1 MSSDAKPQARKRG
14 RPANAS
20 KPAVASASQD
30 RPDEYEADVDEIAHP
45 KQRGRPKKQV
55 TEDAPERSIEQDD
68 KPRRKRGRPSLEAK
82 NAENPAEE
90 AAQPKKKRGR
100 PSLEKNQNEQEA
112 EQEPI
117 DGTMK
122 PKKKRG
128 RPSLEKQNEPEEE
141 QETAENTAQPKKKRG
156 RRAVETEQN
165 DKEPEQEPV
174 EESGKR
180 KRKKKTKENQI
191 EQPEEPEEQPEEEP
205 RPRKKGRKPSQQ
217 PEPETEE
224 AEPAPRKKRQR
235 KAQEEQEPQ
244 EEEQLRRSPRTSL
257 NDLGKDANNKGR
269 KGDKARK
276 KDRTSRENVE
286 DQQPNETTKKRGRP
300 KGGRPSAEKVD
311 EPQPE
316 EQEQEQDT
324 NAKKKRRSKNDA
336 PSDSDE
342 SLPSPEKP
350 YLHIAPFK
358 RTIRS
363 STIAAKWTPL
373 SGSSLP
379 AATSILTLA
388 HQPILSRTS
397 TTRNRRTHASSAL
410 HLVLRRIERKLA
422 RGLPF
427 PPASSTTTTTRRRA
441 DADGGRAMELDF
453 EAVLDGKTALDR
465 QLVPARHAVEL
476 LKAERDR
483 MEKELDKDY
492 EELRR
497 LEANARAQTRERKD
511 LFRKAHVLAP
521 TSRPTSKDQD
531 TAFVPG
537 IKDEGTLKDL
547 VDTPLEPLAIQL
559 AGHVESIRSNL
570 QQAEGVTPQLNS
582 TKAALQDVLHRYL
595 DSEYY
600 EQVVFG

>member
-1 MSSDAKPQARKRG
+1 MSSDPKPQPRKRG

-20 KPAVASASQD
+20 KPAPASASQD
-30 RPDEYEADVDEIAHP
+30 RPDEYEADVDEIARP

-55 TEDAPERSIEQDD
+55 AEDAPEETVEQED
-68 KPRRKRGRPSLEAK
+68 KPRKKRGPPSLQDK

-90 AAQPKKKRGR
+90 AAQPRRKRGR
-100 PSLEKNQNEQEA
+100 PSLEKNQNEQDA
-112 EQEPI
+112 EQETVE
-117 DGTMK
+117 GTTK

-141 QETAENTAQPKKKRG
+141 QETVENTAQPKKKRG
-156 RRAVETEQN
+156 RRAVGTDQN
-165 DKEPEQEPV
+165 DKESEQEPA
-174 EESGKR
+174 EESGKA
-180 KRKKKTKENQI
+180 KRKKEPKEKQI
-191 EQPEEPEEQPEEEP
+191 EEPEEQPDEES
-205 RPRKKGRKPSQQ
+205 RPRKNYRKRAQQ
-217 PEPETEE
+217 PEPEEI
-224 AEPAPRKKRQR
+224 EPAPRKKRQR
-235 KAQEEQEPQ
+235 KAQEPEQEPP
-244 EEEQLRRSPRTSL
+244 EEEQPRRSPRNSL
-257 NDLGKDANNKGR
+257 NDLGKDASNKGR
-269 KGDKARK
+269 KGGKARK
-276 KDRTSRENVE
+276 QDRTSRENVE
-286 DQQPNETTKKRGRP
+286 DQQPDETTKKRGRP
-300 KGGRPSAEKVD
+300 KGGRPSAEKTN

-316 EQEQEQDT
+316 EQEQEQDP
-324 NAKKKRRSKNDA
+324 NAKKKRRSKNDV

-342 SLPSPEKP
+342 PLPSPEKP

-410 HLVLRRIERKLA
+410 HLVSRRIERKLA

-427 PPASSTTTTTRRRA
+427 PPASSTTTTRRRA

-453 EAVLDGKTALDR
+453 EAVLDGKTALER
-465 QLVPARHAVEL
+465 QLVPGLHAVEL

-537 IKDEGTLKDL
+537 VKEEGDLKDL

-570 QQAEGVTPQLNS
+570 QQADGVTPQLNS

-595 DSEYY
+595 DNESY
-600 EQVVFG
+600 EQVVLG

>member
-1 MSSDAKPQARKRG
+1 MSTDAKPQARKRG

-20 KPAVASASQD
+20 KPAVASALQD
-30 RPDEYEADVDEIAHP
+30 RPDEYEADVDEIARP
-45 KQRGRPKKQV
+45 KKRGRPKKRV
-55 TEDAPERSIEQDD
+55 TEDAPEESVEQED
-68 KPRRKRGRPSLEAK
+68 KPRRKRGRPSLEDK
-82 NAENPAEE
+82 SAEKPAEE
-90 AAQPKKKRGR
+90 AAQPKRKRGR
-100 PSLEKNQNEQEA
+100 PSLEKN
-112 EQEPI
+112 P
-117 DGTMK
+117 K

-141 QETAENTAQPKKKRG
+141 QETAENTTRPKKKRG
-156 RRAVETEQN
+156 RRAVETDQN

-174 EESGKR
+174 EESGKG
-180 KRKKKTKENQI
+180 KRKKSKEKQI
-191 EQPEEPEEQPEEEP
+191 EQPKEPEEQPEEEP
-205 RPRKKGRKPSQQ
+205 RPRKKSRKPAQQ
-217 PEPETEE
+217 PEPEET
-224 AEPAPRKKRQR
+224 EPAPRKKRQR
-235 KAQEEQEPQ
+235 RAQEEPEPQ
-244 EEEQLRRSPRTSL
+244 EEEQSRRSPRTSL

-269 KGDKARK
+269 KGDRARK
-276 KDRTSRENVE
+276 QDRLSRENVE
-286 DQQPNETTKKRGRP
+286 DQQPDETTKKRGRP
-300 KGGRPSAEKVD
+300 KGGRPSAEKSN

-410 HLVLRRIERKLA
+410 HLVSRRIERKLA

-521 TSRPTSKDQD
+521 TSRPTSKNHD
-531 TAFVPG
+531 TAFFPG

-595 DSEYY
+595 DSESY